1 MSSAFQSTYGDLK
14 PVTNINLLPQNQSP
28 KQLQFVSQNGSY
40 FLMEHY
46 QGQVLG
52 KSSHFPAI
60 PDSPD
65 LAWAMRWFMTKTV
78 S

>member
-14 PVTNINLLPQNQSP
+14 PVTNIKLLPQNQSP
-28 KQLQFVSQNGSY
+28 KWLPFVSSNGSY

-46 QGQVLG
+46 QDKVLG

-60 PDSPD
+60 PASPD
-65 LAWAMRWFMTKTV
+65 LAWAMRRFMTKTV